1 MQLARDGHPGKPILG
16 SDGVSDDRLM
26 RCAFCSPRRYVS
38 LLLLL
43 FLIPGIIMMTAYG
56 LISLELYRGIRL
68 ELSSRKSCRGTAT
81 NLAIS
86 RVRET
91 PP

>member
-1 MQLARDGHPGKPILG
+1 M
-16 SDGVSDDRLM
+16 
-26 RCAFCSPRRYVS
+26 S

-68 ELSSRKSCRGTAT
+68 ELSSRKSSRGNQKGLLEPGAGSSPSLVF
-81 NLAIS
+81 NL
-86 RVRET
+86 
-91 PP
+91 

>member
-1 MQLARDGHPGKPILG
+1 MELARDGHLG
-16 SDGVSDDRLM
+16 EPRVVSDDCLM
-26 RCAFCSPRRYVS
+26 HCAFCCPRRYVS

-68 ELSSRKSCRGTAT
+68 ELSSRKSNRGTEKR
-81 NLAIS
+81 IS
-86 RVRET
+86 QMSAR
-91 PP
+91 PLPGSHL

>member
-1 MQLARDGHPGKPILG
+1 MPCALRSGPHPLPL
-16 SDGVSDDRLM
+16 
-26 RCAFCSPRRYVS
+26 RRYVS

-68 ELSSRKSCRGTAT
+68 EISSRKSSRGRKSK
-81 NLAIS
+81 S
-86 RVRET
+86 RLT
-91 PP
+91 PPRGGV

>member
-1 MQLARDGHPGKPILG
+1 MPDALRLLPPPHP
-16 SDGVSDDRLM
+16 
-26 RCAFCSPRRYVS
+26 SPLRRYVS

-68 ELSSRKSCRGTAT
+68 ELSSRKSNRGRKSKSRLTA
-81 NLAIS
+81 
-86 RVRET
+86 
-91 PP
+91 PWGWGG